1 MRRNIGTGG
10 PWEGVVGYSR
20 AVRVG
25 DTVHVAGT
33 TAIREGRVVAPGDAY
48 TQAKVALEI
57 VVEALAECGASPSDV
72 VRTRMFVT
80 DIRDWESVGRA
91 HGEVFAD
98 VRPAATMVQVTALID
113 PDLLVEIEADAVVGS
128 SAIDA
133 PKDQVGDGEGAGTVT
148 PP

>member
-1 MRRNIGTGG
+1 MRRNIATGSA
-10 PWEGVVGYSR
+10 WEGVVGYSR

-48 TQAKVALEI
+48 AQAKVALEI
-57 VVEALAECGASPSDV
+57 VVEALAECGASAADV

-98 VRPAATMVQVTALID
+98 VRPASTMVQVTALID
-113 PDLLVEIEADAVVGS
+113 PDLLVEVEAEAVVGS
-128 SAIDA
+128 
-133 PKDQVGDGEGAGTVT
+133 GTPGVT

>member
-33 TAIREGRVVAPGDAY
+33 TAIREGRIVAPGDAY

-98 VRPAATMVQVTALID
+98 VRPASTMVQVTALID

-128 SAIDA
+128 
-133 PKDQVGDGEGAGTVT
+133 GTPGVT
-148 PP
+148 PPGR

>member
-1 MRRNIGTGG
+1 MRRNVGTGS

-20 AVRVG
+20 AVRIG

-33 TAIREGRVVAPGDAY
+33 TAIRDGRVVAPGDAY

-57 VVEALAECGASPSDV
+57 VVEALEECGAVPADV

-80 DIRDWESVGRA
+80 DIRDWEAVGRA

-98 VRPAATMVQVTALID
+98 VRPASTMVQVTALID
-113 PDLLVEIEADAVVGS
+113 PDLLVEIEAEALVGS
-128 SAIDA
+128 
-133 PKDQVGDGEGAGTVT
+133 GTSGVT

>member
-20 AVRVG
+20 AVRIG

-57 VVEALAECGASPSDV
+57 VVEALAECGASPADV

-80 DIRDWESVGRA
+80 DIRDWEAVGRA

-98 VRPAATMVQVTALID
+98 VRPASTMVQVTALIE

-128 SAIDA
+128 
-133 PKDQVGDGEGAGTVT
+133 GTSGVT

>member
-10 PWEGVVGYSR
+10 PWEAVVGYSR

-57 VVEALAECGASPSDV
+57 VVEALAECGASAADV
-72 VRTRMFVT
+72 VRTRIFVT
-80 DIRDWESVGRA
+80 DIRDWEAVGRA
-91 HGEVFAD
+91 HGEVFSD
-98 VRPAATMVQVTALID
+98 VRPASTMVQVTALIE

-128 SAIDA
+128 
-133 PKDQVGDGEGAGTVT
+133 GATGVT

>member
-48 TQAKVALEI
+48 THAKVALEI

-98 VRPAATMVQVTALID
+98 VRPASTMVQVTALID
-113 PDLLVEIEADAVVGS
+113 PDLLVEIEAEAVVGS
-128 SAIDA
+128 
-133 PKDQVGDGEGAGTVT
+133 GTPGVT

>member
-57 VVEALAECGASPSDV
+57 VVEALAECGASPADV

-98 VRPAATMVQVTALID
+98 VRPASTLGQVTALLD
-113 PDLLVEIEADAVVGS
+113 PHLHVEIEAEAVVGS
-128 SAIDA
+128 
-133 PKDQVGDGEGAGTVT
+133 GTPGVT

>member
-113 PDLLVEIEADAVVGS
+113 PDLLVEIEAEAVVGS
-128 SAIDA
+128 
-133 PKDQVGDGEGAGTVT
+133 GTPGVT